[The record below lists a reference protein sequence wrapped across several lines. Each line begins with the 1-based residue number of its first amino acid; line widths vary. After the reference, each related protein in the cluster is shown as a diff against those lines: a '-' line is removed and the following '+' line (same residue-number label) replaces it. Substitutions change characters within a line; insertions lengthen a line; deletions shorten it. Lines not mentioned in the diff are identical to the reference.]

1 MAETQFVST
10 SMAAELFQSMGMEIT
25 IFAVSIALAAT
36 FRGTTFGKQLSRCQ
50 QEFASS
56 SRAGRSN
63 SGRTNS
69 PANRKEI
76 AREGIVAEEGEPQVA
91 VARKVDSMVSCAN
104 KRQCV
109 EAIAIYKEMR
119 DSNEHMAIKTVA
131 KRSRKGP
138 ADVFAALVQC
148 AGNLGRPD
156 LVELLL
162 DDMMAAD
169 ISRSLTFYETTMKML
184 AAKKCY
190 KGALAVYSRLE
201 ADGLEASSV
210 TLSCLISFAV
220 ELGEAD
226 RAICFFNRLAACST
240 PSIRAYMTILR
251 VYSRRQDWVKSLALI
266 RDMQSSG
273 APMDSLVLNIVL
285 STGVAAHQLSS
296 TKALLKEFAELKL
309 ADVVSYN
316 TVLKGLA
323 QQKDATQA
331 LDLLSQMNKTG
342 VKPNVITFNTVIDAA
357 IRGERDVDAWGV
369 LAQMIEEGA
378 SPDKYTCTTL
388 MKGLQAGATSE
399 QLTVILDLLKNVPA
413 DKNSSILSMLFRN
426 VIEAAGQVKDPKLTA
441 RAVSQMR
448 EQKVMLS
455 TQEYQ
460 RLLKVLV

>member
-1 MAETQFVST
+1 
-10 SMAAELFQSMGMEIT
+10 MGMELV
-25 IFAVSIALAAT
+25 IFAVSFTAALT
-36 FRGTTFGKQLSRCQ
+36 MRGVGFGKQMTPCQRELAAGMRASRLDT
-50 QEFASS
+50 
-56 SRAGRSN
+56 GR
-63 SGRTNS
+63 GK
-69 PANRKEI
+69 KEI
-76 AREGIVAEEGEPQVA
+76 RQETPVSDESLPSAALE
-91 VARKVDSMVSCAN
+91 RKIENMVNCASR
-104 KRQCV
+104 RQCA
-109 EAIAIYKEMR
+109 EAISIYSEMR
-119 DSNEHMAIKTVA
+119 DNGEHVAIKALT
-131 KRSRKGP
+131 KRSRKG
-138 ADVFAALVQC
+138 ASDVFAALVQC

-162 DDMMAAD
+162 DDMIAAD

-210 TLSCLISFAV
+210 TLSCLVSFAV

-251 VYSRRQDWVKSLALI
+251 VYSRRHDWAQSFALI

-273 APMDSLVLNIVL
+273 APIDSLVLNIVL
-285 STGVAAHQLSS
+285 STGVSAHQLEA
-296 TKALLKEFAELKL
+296 TKALLKEFAELNL

-331 LDLLSQMNKTG
+331 LALLDEMCKAG
-342 VKPNVITFNTVIDAA
+342 LKPNVITFNTVIDAA

-369 LAQMIEEGA
+369 LAQMIQEGA

-388 MKGLQAGATSE
+388 MKGLQAGATSD
-399 QLTVILDLLKNVPA
+399 QLLVILDLLKNVPA

-426 VIEAAGQVKDPKLTA
+426 VIEAAGQVKDPNLTA

-460 RLLKVLV
+460 RLLKVLM